1 MDAPWVR
8 EHPRVT
14 EAVRVGR
21 LIGPALTGPVGDGE
35 GLVAAVLGPFLCQ
48 ATLCYK
54 HIMSS
59 YSAKLVWPK
68 ARRFSVVYRAS
79 HYYAGA

>member
-1 MDAPWVR
+1 M
-8 EHPRVT
+8 T
-14 EAVRVGR
+14 EAVSVGR

-35 GLVAAVLGPFLCQ
+35 GLVAPVLGPFLRQ

-59 YSAKLVWPK
+59 CK
-68 ARRFSVVYRAS
+68 AEL
-79 HYYAGA
+79 